1 VTRAPYRLA
10 ALAVALCAL
19 LLPAAAQASPQAVI
33 RDCKVDGDLD
43 HKYSNEDLRKAEDNL
58 PADVDEYTD
67 CREII
72 AGAVT
77 GGSDRGGGRTK
88 GGSGGGA
95 AAAGG
100 VAATQRE
107 KKARA
112 GDKAKL
118 DQLTGDRTH
127 KPRVSVGGQPVQPGD
142 NGLFDVAS
150 ATNGL
155 PLPLLLALIA
165 ALLLAAGGA
174 LMALRRRVPALRRL
188 PLPSKLSLPRV
199 PTPRPRR

>member
-1 VTRAPYRLA
+1 MTRVGYRL
-10 ALAVALCAL
+10 ALAVALGAL

-58 PADVDEYTD
+58 PADVDEYSD

-77 GGSDRGGGRTK
+77 GGSDRGAGRTG

-95 AAAGG
+95 TAAGA
-100 VAATQRE
+100 AATQRE
-107 KKARA
+107 KQARA
-112 GDKAKL
+112 GDQAQL
-118 DQLTGDRTH
+118 DKLTGDRTH
-127 KPRVSVGGQPVQPGD
+127 KPRVSVGGQPVQPGA

-174 LMALRRRVPALRRL
+174 LMALRRRVPLLRRI
-188 PLPSKLSLPRV
+188 PLPSKFSLPRV

>member
-1 VTRAPYRLA
+1 MTRVGYRLA

-58 PADVDEYTD
+58 PSDVDEYSD

-77 GGSDRGGGRTK
+77 SGSDRGGGRDDS
-88 GGSGGGA
+88 GGPGGGA

-100 VAATQRE
+100 AAATQRE
-107 KKARA
+107 KQARA

-118 DQLTGDRTH
+118 DKLTGDRTH
-127 KPRVSVGGQPVQPGD
+127 KPRVRVGGQPVQPGD
-142 NGLFDVAS
+142 NGSHTVDARESGPWQHFSV
-150 ATNGL
+150 
-155 PLPLLLALIA
+155 PQLA
-165 ALLLAAGGA
+165 
-174 LMALRRRVPALRRL
+174 
-188 PLPSKLSLPRV
+188 
-199 PTPRPRR
+199 